1 MRIILIGPPGS
12 GKGTQAKRINAR
24 LGIPHI
30 ASGDMLR
37 EAVSKETPLG
47 KQADDYMER
56 GALVPDN
63 LVIELIIERI
73 SQADAREGFLMD
85 GFPRTLPQAEALDK
99 ALERSHFH
107 LDHVLHFI
115 VPDNVIIERTTGRR
129 NDPKTGKIYHLTF
142 NPPPPEI
149 MSRLIQRRDDSEEI
163 VTKRLAKYHKETE
176 PIIPFYQE
184 KGLIRDINGVGTLEE
199 VEKRFLEALK

>member
-12 GKGTQAKRINAR
+12 GKGTQAKRINAN

-107 LDHVLHFI
+107 LDHVLHFQ
-115 VPDNVIIERTTGRR
+115 VPDGVIIERTTGRR

-176 PIIPFYQE
+176 PIIPFYQK